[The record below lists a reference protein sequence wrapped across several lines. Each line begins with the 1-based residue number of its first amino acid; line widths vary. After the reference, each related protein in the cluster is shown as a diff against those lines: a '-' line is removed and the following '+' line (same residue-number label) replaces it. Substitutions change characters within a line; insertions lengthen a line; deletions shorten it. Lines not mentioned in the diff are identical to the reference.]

1 MSEVAEEI
9 FGTLLRLSRTK
20 EALLQAVVVGFERSE
35 SYKAARQ
42 NIGLLEQAHNI
53 PESLWRRIEIAV
65 RSNEQVAKSS
75 GVADRVAK
83 LVGRVRA

>member
-9 FGTLLRLSRTK
+9 FATLLRLPQTK
-20 EALLQAVVVGFERSE
+20 ETLLEAVVVGFEGSE
-35 SYKAARQ
+35 SHKVARQ
-42 NIGLLEQAHNI
+42 NISLLEQARSI
-53 PESLWRRIEIAV
+53 PESLLRRIEVAA
-65 RSNEQVAKSS
+65 RSNEHVAKSS